1 MYLLWTIT
9 IQIHQGTLFVQW
21 TYCTIDFVQ
30 RIGTHRYS
38 FSRYTWVHTGK
49 HCVMHTGEN
58 CIMHTGE
65 HCIMHT
71 EEHLK
76 MHTDGRYSAAAHRPN
91 SLGQVRP
98 ARRHTRGDQ
107 VPDVV
112 CDEVGGDLGVGGG

>member
-1 MYLLWTIT
+1 
-9 IQIHQGTLFVQW
+9 
-21 TYCTIDFVQ
+21 
-30 RIGTHRYS
+30 
-38 FSRYTWVHTGK
+38 
-49 HCVMHTGEN
+49 
-58 CIMHTGE
+58 MHTGE

-112 CDEVGGDLGVGGG
+112 CDEVGGDLGVVGGKKWYIGCCSRLSTKRRGK